1 MRFTVGGESFDL
13 APEQVIAAMKD
24 APIETIQ
31 KHAVEI
37 AGQAFPPKQV
47 FAAVTGRA
55 RQSFTTMEAQRV
67 LTRLGFVCRRA
78 GQAENGALA
87 WIATTDIESDPSPQ
101 DRIASLEAAVRTMQA
116 AIAGL
121 HTRVNELEASDR
133 GDVRAS

>member
-13 APEQVIAAMKD
+13 TPEQVIAAMKD

-31 KHAVEI
+31 KHTVEI
-37 AGQAFPPKQV
+37 AGQVFPPKQV
-47 FAAVTGRA
+47 FAAVSGRS

-78 GQAENGALA
+78 GQTENGALA
-87 WIATTDIESDPSPQ
+87 WVAAADIGSDPSPEG
-101 DRIASLEAAVRTMQA
+101 RVASLEAAVGTMQA

-121 HTRVNELEASDR
+121 HTRVKKLEA
-133 GDVRAS
+133 VR